1 MRAAPAILFVFPIV
15 LHPIPFQFNPVQS
28 SLCRERSLKSL
39 EKELTEKCIKFT
51 NNEKWKTCP
60 SSSQAGYL
68 TRTASGPVTSLLPN
82 HTPHVLV

>member
-39 EKELTEKCIKFT
+39 EGELTEKCIKFT
-51 NNEKWKTCP
+51 NNEKWKNCP

-68 TRTASGPVTSLLPN
+68 TRTASGPVTSLPPD